1 MKRRDWTAAR
11 EKCEA
16 EGERCRVCKKHGV
29 DAAHVVPRSIN
40 GSDENMTAEAVLPL
54 CRFHHS
60 EYDFHRLDLAP
71 YLTAEEAA
79 HAVLMTGSLEGAR
92 RIVSGRQR

>member
-11 EKCEA
+11 DKCES
-16 EGERCRVCKKHGV
+16 EGERCRVCKKLGV
-29 DAAHVVPRSIN
+29 DAAHVVPRSLN
-40 GSDENMTAEAVLPL
+40 PTDENMSADAIVPL

-60 EYDFHRLDLAP
+60 EYDFHRLDLEP
-71 YLTAEEAA
+71 YLRTEEAA
-79 HAVLMTGSLEGAR
+79 HAVLMAGTLEAAR